1 MANSVVG
8 LEITEEEVRAAEVT
22 TGKDPKIL
30 SHGVVRLP
38 RGAAKDSE
46 VLDRAAVVAALQE
59 LWKKAG
65 FKSKKVVLGIVS
77 RRVLV
82 RDYRTQAM
90 APKLLRQAL
99 PFQVADLLP
108 VPADQAVIDF
118 YPIAQEGEHLVGLLV
133 AAVAETVQ
141 ELVETVTQAKLYV
154 EQVDLAPFGLMRAI
168 SMLTDS
174 NESVAVVHLGQHT
187 SYVIVAERG
196 VPRFVRIMP
205 LDLAGAV
212 SEPDPQELPPPAFEG
227 ETQQQRMQRYLET
240 YQPEVLTP
248 EKIDDLVTQI
258 VNTLRFHVDRSG
270 SQSIGRVLLTGAGV
284 GIAGVYAGFTQ
295 RMNLPVNVVGG
306 HHLTQQE
313 GVKSRHGQ
321 EDLELLT
328 PVGLAMTG
336 VSW

>member
-8 LEITEEEVRAAEVT
+8 LEITEEEVRAAEVQV
-22 TGKDPKIL
+22 GKTPKIL
-30 SHGVVRLP
+30 AHGVVRLP

-65 FKSKKVVLGIVS
+65 FKSKRVVLGIVS

-90 APKLLRQAL
+90 APDMLRQAL

-118 YPIAQEGEHLVGLLV
+118 YPIAQEGEQLTGLLV

-141 ELVETVTQAKLYV
+141 ELVNTVTQAKLHV
-154 EQVDLAPFGLMRAI
+154 EQVDLSPFGLLRSIA
-168 SMLTDS
+168 MLTDS
-174 NESVAVVHLGQHT
+174 SELIAVVHLGVHT
-187 SYVIVAERG
+187 SYVVVAEQG

-205 LDLAGAV
+205 LELAGAAG
-212 SEPDPQELPPPAFEG
+212 EPDPSQLPPPSFEG
-227 ETQQQRMQRYLET
+227 ESEEQRLARFYAENP
-240 YQPEVLTP
+240 PEVMTS
-248 EKIDDLVTQI
+248 EKIDDLVMQI
-258 VNTLRFHVDRSG
+258 TNTLRFHVERSG
-270 SQSIGRVLLTGAGV
+270 GQGITRVLLTGAGA
-284 GIAGVYAGFTQ
+284 GIHGVYPGFKQ
-295 RMNLPVNVVGG
+295 RLGLPVNLVGG
-306 HHLTQQE
+306 HHLTRQD

-336 VSW
+336 AR